1 MKFPLKEVLII
12 DEISC
17 LPMDIQGTKYFQLI
31 ARRWEKASTIF
42 TSNKTFSQWN
52 EAFTDVTITSA
63 ILDRVLHHCIIINI
77 KDESYRLKERTM
89 LRF

>member
-1 MKFPLKEVLII
+1 MSAAVIKCRKAATKKYMFLSADTKF
-12 DEISC
+12 
-17 LPMDIQGTKYFQLI
+17 FQLI